1 MERDDGSVEGIAEVE
16 EGDPGSQTPYA
27 GPQSHSLDD
36 LAEMQAPG
44 GPNVLELPLEGD
56 SVPEE
61 FRGKKFGDVLGM
73 FSNLKNALKTSE
85 EARTQA
91 LATTQLLAER
101 QAPAQVQAPAPQPS
115 GSLADREPTDAE
127 WKEMYENDPFA
138 YQQKRFEIIEKRIA
152 KGVDARLQPSTL
164 TAAESSKQMAR
175 GKYPEAFEV
184 LGKEIDEFVEQ
195 AFPSADARSTLA
207 APGAWER
214 VVQYVQGANLD
225 KIISHR
231 RSKEAA
237 TASAARQEAERKFAA
252 PVANGGRPAAPR
264 GGKLTPASLDE
275 TSKEIARNLMPELP
289 PQKAYE
295 EYCKHFV

>member
-1 MERDDGSVEGIAEVE
+1 MSERDDGSLEGIAEVE
-16 EGDPGSQTPYA
+16 EGEPGSQTPYA

-44 GPNVLELPLEGD
+44 GPNILETPLEGD
-56 SVPEE
+56 AVPEE
-61 FRGKKFGDVLGM
+61 FRGKKFADVLGM

-101 QAPAQVQAPAPQPS
+101 QAPAPAPVQAPQAGPPV
-115 GSLADREPTDAE
+115 DREPTDAE
-127 WKEMYENDPFA
+127 WKELYENDPFS

-164 TAAESSKQMAR
+164 TAAESSKQMAK

-184 LGKEIDEFVEQ
+184 LGKEIEDFVEQ
-195 AFPSADARSTLA
+195 AFPSADARAALA

-225 KIISHR
+225 KIISAR
-231 RSKEAA
+231 RAKESA
-237 TASAARQEAERKFAA
+237 TAAAQRQEAERKFAA
-252 PVANGGRPAAPR
+252 PVANGGRPVAPR

>member
-1 MERDDGSVEGIAEVE
+1 MENDEGNVGEIAEVE
-16 EGDPGSQTPYA
+16 EGEPGSQTPYA
-27 GPQSHSLDD
+27 GPQSHDLDE
-36 LAEMQAPG
+36 LAGMQAPA
-44 GPNVLELPLEGD
+44 GPSILETALEGD
-56 SVPEE
+56 SVPAE
-61 FRGKKFGDVLGM
+61 FRGKKFADVLGM
-73 FSNLKNALKTSE
+73 FSNLKTALRTSE

-101 QAPAQVQAPAPQPS
+101 QAPAPVQAPAPQV
-115 GSLADREPTDAE
+115 GHQADREPTDAE
-127 WKEMYENDPFA
+127 WKEMFENDPFA

-184 LGKEIDEFVEQ
+184 LGKEIDEFVDQ
-195 AFPSADARSTLA
+195 AFPSADARSSLA

-231 RSKEAA
+231 RSKEAS
-237 TASAARQEAERKFAA
+237 TAAAQRQEAERKFAA
-252 PVANGGRPAAPR
+252 PVANGGRPATPR

>member
-1 MERDDGSVEGIAEVE
+1 M
-16 EGDPGSQTPYA
+16 
-27 GPQSHSLDD
+27 
-36 LAEMQAPG
+36 
-44 GPNVLELPLEGD
+44 ELPLEGD

-73 FSNLKNALKTSE
+73 FSNLKTALKTSE

-101 QAPAQVQAPAPQPS
+101 QAPAPQPQQAPSAPT
-115 GSLADREPTDAE
+115 GDREPTDVE
-127 WKEMYENDPFA
+127 WKEMFENDPFA

-152 KGVDARLQPSTL
+152 KGVDARLAPSTL
-164 TAAESSKQMAR
+164 SAAESSKHMAR
-175 GKYPEAFEV
+175 SKFPEAFEV
-184 LGKEIDEFVEQ
+184 LGKEIDDFVEQ
-195 AFPSADARSTLA
+195 AFPSMDAKGALA

-231 RSKEAA
+231 RTKEASVAA
-237 TASAARQEAERKFAA
+237 TQRQAAERQFAA
-252 PVANGGRPAAPR
+252 PVANGGRPSTPR

-275 TSKEIARNLMPELP
+275 TSKEIARNLMPDLP

>member
-1 MERDDGSVEGIAEVE
+1 MERDDGSVEGIGEVE

-36 LAEMQAPG
+36 LAGMETPE
-44 GPNVLELPLEGD
+44 GPNVMELPLEGE

-61 FRGKKFGDVLGM
+61 FRGKKFGEVLGM
-73 FSNLKNALKTSE
+73 FSNLKTALKTSE

-101 QAPAQVQAPAPQPS
+101 QAPAQPQAQTTQPVPA
-115 GSLADREPTDAE
+115 ADREPTDSE
-127 WKEMYENDPFA
+127 WKEMFENDPFS
-138 YQQKRFEIIEKRIA
+138 YQQKRFEMIEKRIA
-152 KGVDARLQPSTL
+152 KGVDARLAPSTL
-164 TAAESSKQMAR
+164 TAAESSKHMAR
-175 GKYPEAFEV
+175 SKYPEAFEV
-184 LGKEIDEFVEQ
+184 LGKEIDEFVES
-195 AFPSADARSTLA
+195 AFPSMDAKGALA

-231 RSKEAA
+231 RSKEASTAA
-237 TASAARQEAERKFAA
+237 TARQEAERKFAA